1 MPTSWISFGPD
12 LEPMA
17 SESRGAAERP
27 APRRDGLSVNGT
39 SEEVVS
45 KLVQAGAGR
54 GGWCEL
60 EEVLTD
66 DRRRTVHVNCAAVR
80 LVIDE
85 D

>member
-1 MPTSWISFGPD
+1 
-12 LEPMA
+12 MA

-27 APRRDGLSVNGT
+27 AARRDGLSVNGT

-54 GGWCEL
+54 AGWCEL

-80 LVIDE
+80 FVIDE

>member
-17 SESRGAAERP
+17 SESRDAAQRP

-39 SEEVVS
+39 SEEVVR
-45 KLVQAGAGR
+45 KLVEARATGS
-54 GGWCEL
+54 GWCKL

-66 DRRRTVHVNCAAVR
+66 DRRRIVHVNCAAAR

>member
-1 MPTSWISFGPD
+1 
-12 LEPMA
+12 
-17 SESRGAAERP
+17 
-27 APRRDGLSVNGT
+27 VNGT

-45 KLVQAGAGR
+45 KLVQAGAAR

-60 EEVLTD
+60 EEVLAD